1 MIEIVNGGS
10 FDEDAVHLHRSNEI
24 SILDEASIP
33 LDNSSWMIIEDP
45 RVGFL
50 KRKVSLTNLL
60 NANPVTL
67 SLDVGQQFGEI
78 PEKTTLNGLDH
89 LLIEDSED
97 NFAKKHI
104 DISSIPIE
112 ELTDGVIYK
121 KYLDTERTKL
131 TGIEDGADVT
141 NATNVTTV
149 LNTLNVNSMA
159 DITSSGA
166 DIEDAVTLKHTQGS
180 DTTVGVQ
187 TASIDMGGNAIVD
200 VADPTQAQEVATKN
214 YVDNSGSNDPEAFHK
229 NVLDEF
235 GPLPLKSGIIDIIDN
250 FLIEDSDNSN
260 SKARVTFIKLQQ
272 SITSLGVQSESLNMS
287 DHYINNVTDPQWLQ
301 DAATKNYVDTS
312 LLTKQ
317 DVLTNGIDNI
327 TTSEVDQIKKINTTV
342 ISEDQ
347 WTSLSNTNTDFRLVY
362 TSTQTSKYYYSF
374 CPGISNTRTEFGYY
388 HFMMKTSMDGENYE
402 ELYEVSILVPA
413 DCYYDQVSNAPIIS
427 IRGNT
432 RSDDPVLINI
442 LSCAQNTNNIF
453 LFFIE
458 FDSPLPGLD
467 IYIYD
472 FNDATLRMGNGT
484 NSGGTNYP
492 SYNINHTL
500 GFKPNQKVSSTD
512 SMGSVKIVSNVDT
525 SEPTYNLVV
534 GTDQQLIYSNPL
546 LDSQTFFP
554 ETAPIKDISS
564 IYADVGGYN
573 GVFLENPVLGQPQ
586 YWRISFDYNGKLS
599 NRNAGLYVKLINPL
613 SGFTRRLLLTLP
625 DGETEQTFLTV
636 DISTYSDINSLAAP
650 FGSGLGGYQIW
661 FEVVSDDITVIVRDI
676 TRLNY

>member
-45 RVGFL
+45 RAGFL

-78 PEKTTLNGLDH
+78 PEKITLNGLDH

-149 LNTLNVNSMA
+149 LNTLSVNSMA

-214 YVDNSGSNDPEAFHK
+214 YVDNIGSHDPEAFHK
-229 NVLDEF
+229 NILDEF

-260 SKARVTFIKLQQ
+260 SKARVSFIKLQQ
-272 SITSLGVQSESLNMS
+272 SITSLATQAESLNMGN
-287 DHYINNVTDPQWLQ
+287 HYINNVLDPQFLQ
-301 DAATKNYVDTS
+301 DATTKNYVDTS

-317 DVLTNGIDNI
+317 DVLTNGVDTVTAAEI
-327 TTSEVDQIKKINTTV
+327 DQIKNIGTTV

-362 TSTQTSKYYYSF
+362 TATTTQDYYYTF
-374 CPGISNTRTEFGYY
+374 RPNISDTSSEYGLF
-388 HFMMKTSMDGENYE
+388 HFMMRASEPGGSYE
-402 ELYEVSILVPA
+402 ELYEIKVFVPK
-413 DCYYDQVSNAPIIS
+413 DCYYDQISNPPIIS
-427 IRGNT
+427 IKGNT
-432 RSDDPVLINI
+432 HSTSPVFLG
-442 LSCAQNTNNIF
+442 LLPTALNTNYQFNF
-453 LFFIE
+453 YVHFN
-458 FDSPLPGLD
+458 DSIVGLELS
-467 IYIYD
+467 IYD
-472 FNDATLRMGNGT
+472 LDDATLRMGNT
-484 NSGGTNYP
+484 TDTGGSSYP
-492 SYNINHTL
+492 SDAISTL
-500 GFKPNQKVSSTD
+500 SFKKNQKVSNTD

-554 ETAPIKDISS
+554 ETAPIKDVSS

-573 GVFLENPVLGQPQ
+573 GIFLENPILGQPQ
-586 YWRISFDYNGKLS
+586 YWRISFDYSGKIL

-625 DGETEQTFLTV
+625 DGEIEQTFITV

-661 FEVVSDDITVIVRDI
+661 FEVVSDDMTVIIRDV